1 MSPHPILEVCCGSL
15 GSAEAAVEGG
25 ACRIELCAALSL
37 DGLTPSIGLVRE
49 LRRRFPDLLIHVLIR
64 PREGDFV
71 YSEAEL
77 QVMEADIRAAIDAGA
92 SAIVSGALTAEST
105 VDEDATARLV
115 CAAAGL
121 PFTFHRAFDSVRDPF
136 SALRQLHALGVRRIL
151 TSGGAPTAEV
161 GIPVLRRLVEQA
173 ATLSSSPSN
182 SSPSSSSPTISS
194 PLNSSPSS
202 SSPLTILPGG
212 GVNRHNAA
220 RILRETGATE
230 IHGSCSI
237 TLPSGLRQ
245 TSADEVR
252 AVLCHHEDML

>member
-115 CAAAGL
+115 RAAAGL

-161 GIPVLRRLVEQA
+161 GIPVLRRLVEQV
-173 ATLSSSPSN
+173 AT
-182 SSPSSSSPTISS
+182 
-194 PLNSSPSS
+194 LNSSPHN